1 MLRLVFSE
9 NEEEWQYAKTYQITM
24 NQYGNKFYFAYN
36 EEWTLRDVTGTNE
49 QLMSNEH
56 YKSYIVRYPI
66 NKRGDRIKLLH
77 WHMAGLPMLQHLE

>member
-1 MLRLVFSE
+1 
-9 NEEEWQYAKTYQITM
+9 M

-66 NKRGDRIKLLH
+66 NKRGDRIKLLSF
-77 WHMAGLPMLQHLE
+77 